1 MLTCSVGGM
10 GSGEEVLQRKKNIA
24 ASIIEEHILKEE
36 EEVLLK
42 HKITSALLPRAR
54 GRHQLIGGD
63 WVSERNT
70 IEMYWKQCFS
80 LNQEDQP
87 RCNGALLNNKHNY
100 GCDFRR
106 VHQGHGPILLIS
118 SNRHLI
124 TILKCD
130 LITWAHPFLHPSL
143 LVALQSHQAQSLCI
157 TYPQVNGLNT

>member
-1 MLTCSVGGM
+1 MLRVGGM

-70 IEMYWKQCFS
+70 IEMY
-80 LNQEDQP
+80 
-87 RCNGALLNNKHNY
+87 
-100 GCDFRR
+100 
-106 VHQGHGPILLIS
+106 
-118 SNRHLI
+118 
-124 TILKCD
+124 
-130 LITWAHPFLHPSL
+130 
-143 LVALQSHQAQSLCI
+143 
-157 TYPQVNGLNT
+157 